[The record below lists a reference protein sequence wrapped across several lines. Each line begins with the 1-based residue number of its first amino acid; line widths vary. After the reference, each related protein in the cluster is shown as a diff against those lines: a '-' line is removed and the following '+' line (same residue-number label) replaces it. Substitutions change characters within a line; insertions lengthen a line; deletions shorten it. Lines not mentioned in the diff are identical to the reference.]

1 MIEAVV
7 DLAVFRRT
15 MQEAGAEDSIGE
27 ILDLFIAN
35 APERLALLGE
45 AMQSGD
51 PRAIEQAAHAFRS
64 PAGMIGA
71 RGLEKVL
78 LDIELAGRAGTI
90 EPARAA
96 FEQMGP
102 EAESVL
108 RYLRSERG
116 M

>member
-1 MIEAVV
+1 MIEAAV
-7 DLAVFRRT
+7 DLAEFRCAMR
-15 MQEAGAEDSIGE
+15 EAGAEDSIDE

-35 APERLALLGE
+35 APERLAVLGE
-45 AMQSGD
+45 AVQSGD
-51 PRAIEQAAHAFRS
+51 ARAIEQAAHAFRS

-78 LDIELAGRAGTI
+78 LDIELAGRAGTVG
-90 EPARAA
+90 PARAA
-96 FEQMGP
+96 FEKVGL

-116 M
+116 V